1 MKGKNTQKMSELNIS
16 VVIMRENMLISGK
29 IYTSGKN
36 FTLLPAVTAGTNIT
50 SEKQKCVASS
60 FSRCKCVL
68 VISPDAPVDF
78 VIFVDVR
85 VF

>member
-1 MKGKNTQKMSELNIS
+1 MSELGIS
-16 VVIMRENMLISGK
+16 VLIMGK
-29 IYTSGKN
+29 KIGEIYTSGKN

-50 SEKQKCVASS
+50 SEMQKCVASS

-68 VISPDAPVDF
+68 VISPDARVDF

>member
-1 MKGKNTQKMSELNIS
+1 MEMSELEIS
-16 VVIMRENMLISGK
+16 VLIMGNKLFSGE

-68 VISPDAPVDF
+68 VISPDARVDF